1 MSESSTPA
9 GTAPA
14 RHYLVVAYQTLGR
27 RELTEAIQE
36 RTAAGPAD
44 FWFVVPATHLVE
56 LAPVPP
62 PMPTMGGVASI
73 PDPEHD
79 RAVAQ
84 ARLDTAVQQFAA
96 HSIKVGGEVGDADP
110 VRAVKHALRGRQFDE
125 IIVATL
131 PEHLSKWLRQD
142 LPHRLEH
149 HFHMPVTHV
158 TSAA

>member
-9 GTAPA
+9 AAAPA

-27 RELTEAIQE
+27 RELTDALHE

-56 LAPVPP
+56 LAPLPP

-84 ARLDTAVQQFAA
+84 GRLDTALQQLAA
-96 HSIKVGGEVGDADP
+96 HGVQAGGEVGDADP
-110 VRAVKHALRGRQFDE
+110 VRAVKAALRSRQVDE

-149 HFHMPVTHV
+149 HFHVPVTHV
-158 TSAA
+158 ASTA

>member
-9 GTAPA
+9 AAPV

-27 RELTEAIQE
+27 RELTDAIQE

-44 FWFVVPATHLVE
+44 FWLVVPATRLVE
-56 LAPVPP
+56 LAPLPP
-62 PMPTMGGVASI
+62 PMPTMGGVASL

-79 RAVAQ
+79 RSVAQ
-84 ARLDTAVQQFAA
+84 GRLDTALQQLAA
-96 HSIKVGGEVGDADP
+96 HSIQVGGEVGDPDP
-110 VRAVKHALRGRQFDE
+110 VRAVKDALRRRQFDE

-131 PEHLSKWLRQD
+131 PAHMSKWLRQD

-149 HFHMPVTHV
+149 RFHMPVTHV
-158 TSAA
+158 ASEA